1 MVRNVTTVQ
10 AISELITRHP
20 ACCSPEASVFVHTQI
35 LKPVSNYRIVKAL
48 DIEAKHTVVAGELLQ
63 FTKACTDQHRD

>member
-1 MVRNVTTVQ
+1 MVRNVTAVQ
-10 AISELITRHP
+10 AISELVTRHP

-48 DIEAKHTVVAGELLQ
+48 LKPKHTVVAGELLQ